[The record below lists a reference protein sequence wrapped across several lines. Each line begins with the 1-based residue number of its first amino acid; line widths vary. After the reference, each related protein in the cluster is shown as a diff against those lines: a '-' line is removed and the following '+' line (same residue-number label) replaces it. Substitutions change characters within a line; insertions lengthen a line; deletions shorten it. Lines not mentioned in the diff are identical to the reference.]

1 MSYVAEPY
9 FEVAEQVLTGLTG
22 GVARETHRYYAAA
35 GSYRFEH
42 DDAIADTVQIIGQ
55 AGASFFAFRSG
66 IDFGI
71 TADGEL
77 VFATADDDPA
87 LPAAGATWPDEASEF
102 HVAYY
107 RAGAEPLLT
116 DRNVGSLTRTLGEAF
131 ARELAVL
138 RKQLALVYDSAFI
151 DTAEGSDLDRV
162 VALLAVQRRKSGY
175 ASGKVRFYR
184 DTPAPADIF
193 IPEDTRLSTA
203 LNPPAA
209 FATTAPKVLRRGQLA
224 VEAEIRALLP
234 GAAALVAER
243 SISVI
248 DRGILGLSGVENA
261 APTVLGGAGETDVEL
276 RLRAKK
282 VLERAGR
289 ATPRALALA
298 LAESAGL
305 KDNDI
310 NIVEELALRPG
321 VVKLFVAR
329 EPEARLAALVEQ
341 AVLATRAAGIRVEH
355 NLTVAL
361 PFTPDSN
368 LPVIS
373 ERDEGETTEDPPGGG
388 FQLPLAIDVTIFPD
402 NPRIAG
408 AERDKLETAVKA
420 ALLAEV
426 DASAIG
432 GTLVYNRL
440 VSQLMALPGVLDLVL
455 LLTPRAGSGEHGKR
469 NLVVPAGRRAT
480 LLDADITLRFAGAPV
495 QFDFTARVTLKP
507 PATLEAAKA
516 DIKDRLVAHF
526 ATRPAEVAA
535 SALMATLGT
544 SELFILDVNN
554 LSWTAEYEEAGL
566 VIREDG
572 KATASTALGE
582 TDRALLRQVHVLLL
596 PAVTV

>member
-9 FEVAEQVLTGLTG
+9 FEVAEQLLTGLTG
-22 GVARETHRYYAAA
+22 GVARETHRYHAAA
-35 GSYRFEH
+35 GGYRFEH
-42 DDAIADTVQIIGQ
+42 DDALADTVQIIGQ
-55 AGASFFAFRSG
+55 AGAAFFAFRSG

-71 TADGEL
+71 TAEGEL
-77 VFATADDDPA
+77 VFATDEDDPT

-107 RAGAEPLLT
+107 RAGAQPLLT

-138 RKQLALVYDSAFI
+138 RKQLALVYDSAFV
-151 DTAEGSDLDRV
+151 DSAEGSDLDRV
-162 VALLAVQRRKSGY
+162 VALLAISRRRSGY
-175 ASGKVRFYR
+175 ASGKVRFFR

-224 VEAEIRALLP
+224 VEAEVRALLP

-298 LAESAGL
+298 LAEAAGL

-329 EPEARLAALVEQ
+329 EPEATLAALVEQ

-355 NLTVAL
+355 NLAVAL
-361 PFTPDSN
+361 PFTPDSS
-368 LPVIS
+368 LPVIA
-373 ERDEGETTEDPPGGG
+373 ERDEGETHEDPPGGG
-388 FQLPLAIDVTIFPD
+388 FQLALALDVTVFPD

-408 AERDKLETAVKA
+408 AERDKLETALKA
-420 ALLAEV
+420 TLMSEV

-432 GTLVYNRL
+432 GVLVYNRL
-440 VSQLMALPGVLDLVL
+440 VSQMMALPGVLDLVL
-455 LLTPRAGSGEHGKR
+455 LLAPREGSGVNGKR

-480 LLDADITLRFAGAPV
+480 LAEADIMLRFAGAPV
-495 QFDFTARVTLKP
+495 QFDFTARVTLKA
-507 PATLEAAKA
+507 PATLEVAKA
-516 DIKDRLVAHF
+516 EIKDRLVALF
-526 ATRPAEVAA
+526 ANRPAELAA
-535 SALMATLGT
+535 SALMAALGT
-544 SELFILDVNN
+544 SELYSLNVSD

-572 KATASTALGE
+572 GAAASTALAD
-582 TDRALLRQVHVLLL
+582 TDRALLREVRVVEAA
-596 PAVTV
+596 P